1 MLCNV
6 EGKKNMKSAE
16 RKIFFRRCAMVHKHA
31 KVQVPDAKAQKLSR
45 SRALKKKSRIESVF
59 IHNYVQCRGE

>member
-1 MLCNV
+1 MQCRG
-6 EGKKNMKSAE
+6 EEKYEKRRAKN
-16 RKIFFRRCAMVHKHA
+16 IFPRCAMVHKHA

>member
-1 MLCNV
+1 
-6 EGKKNMKSAE
+6 MKSAE
-16 RKIFFRRCAMVHKHA
+16 RKYFARYAMVHKHA